1 MNVNQKIFRA
11 YDIRGIYPNQ
21 VNAENAELI
30 GKGFGTY
37 LCRKLKTL
45 NSKLKASSKLQTQ
58 NPKVVVGM
66 DCRTHSPELH
76 EAFVNGLLSTGCD
89 VTNIDKC
96 PSPYLYFVNTEGK
109 FDGGCV
115 ITASHN
121 PKEYN
126 GFKLITHDAHAI
138 FGDELQKVYQIIEK
152 GEFATGN
159 GPKDSGLLR
168 RKMISADYYDFYL
181 QKIKSIFTFSH
192 PLKLV
197 IDTGNGIGGIMYPK
211 ILKELGHEVIELYT
225 ELDGTFP
232 NHEADPIVEENVE
245 DLKKMV
251 VEENADLGIAFDGD
265 GDRCGVITEKGEFV
279 NADKLLMLL
288 TKDVLSRYPDRSV
301 VFTVSNS
308 QSLFDLVKEWGGK
321 PVMCE
326 VGHSYVENA
335 MTAHDAILGGEQSG
349 HFFLPEDY
357 YQYDDALITACR
369 ILMILSQSDGTISEL
384 FEQFPKTFDQPEIRP
399 FCPDEKKFEILDK
412 VKEYFKDKYPNT
424 TIDGIRMD
432 FGNGG
437 WAGIRVSNTSPRISI
452 TMEAQTAKH
461 LGEIKE
467 IVLGHLRSY
476 GEIDWNK

>member
-1 MNVNQKIFRA
+1 MEIDQKIFRA
-11 YDIRGIYPNQ
+11 YDVRGTYPDQ
-21 VNAENAELI
+21 VNTKTAKLI

-37 LCRKLKTL
+37 LQINKGI
-45 NSKLKASSKLQTQ
+45 NS
-58 NPKVVVGM
+58 PKVAVGM

-76 EAFVNGLLSTGCD
+76 EAFVKGLLSTGCNI
-89 VTNIDKC
+89 TNIDKC
-96 PSPYLYFVNTEGK
+96 PSPYLYFVNTSGK

-121 PKEYN
+121 PAEYN
-126 GFKLITHDAHAI
+126 GFKLVTSNAHAI
-138 FGDELQKVYQIIEK
+138 FGDELLKIYQIIEK
-152 GEFATGN
+152 GEFSSGTG
-159 GPKDSGLLR
+159 
-168 RKMISADYYDFYL
+168 KMISGDYYDFYL
-181 QKIKSIFTFSH
+181 QKIKTIFTYSR
-192 PLKLV
+192 PLKIV

-211 ILKELGHEVIELYT
+211 ILKDLGHEVVELYT

-245 DLKKMV
+245 DLKKKV
-251 VEENADLGIAFDGD
+251 VEENANLGIAFDGD

-288 TKDVLSRYPDRSV
+288 AKDVLSRHKNRSV

-308 QSLFDLVKEWGGK
+308 QSLFDLAAKWGGK
-321 PVMCE
+321 PIMCE

-335 MTAHDAILGGEQSG
+335 MTKHNAILGGEQSG

-357 YQYDDALITACR
+357 FQYDDALIASCR
-369 ILMILSQSDGTISEL
+369 ILKILDEEKRTISEL
-384 FEQFPKTFDQPEIRP
+384 LEQFPKTFDQPEMRP
-399 FCPDEKKFEILDK
+399 YCSDEVKFEILDK

-432 FGNGG
+432 FSNGG

-452 TMEAQTAKH
+452 TMEAQTSEH
-461 LGEIKE
+461 LEEIKE
-467 IVLGHLRSY
+467 IVLGHLKSCP
-476 GEIDWNK
+476 EIDWNK